1 MKKIQFS
8 LYLVVFSALL
18 FSTSCKKIV
27 EDINID
33 PNNPT
38 SVNYTVVLNGAQ
50 VGSILVYEGNLA
62 RTAGM
67 FTRSFT
73 GVDRQYVSV
82 YNYNTSAGD
91 YNDTWDALYSTVIA
105 QAMIVKDEATKVNDK
120 TTVGIAQ
127 IMMAQGFGLAA
138 DLWGDVPF
146 SEAGYPD
153 KFPTPKFDPQAD
165 VYAGVQKLLDSAI
178 LNLEANIG
186 NGPGSK
192 DIYYAGSKAKWI
204 EAAHTLKARFFLHT
218 KDYANAI
225 LQAQSGISSAAN
237 NMMALHG
244 TSYGIDF
251 NVYYSFLTYDRPG
264 YMNAQG
270 AIAPMYLDPSNGIY
284 KGNDKTDETARFEY
298 FYQYA
303 LNSTDSLDPNVLV
316 DFDWGNP
323 TDQNGF
329 FGATTSFPILTYEEN
344 QLILAEAYIKGE
356 NNVADALA
364 ALNTERAY
372 LNTGANISTGYIP
385 DGLTYDPYV
394 LTDFDPGG
402 IANPTGSGLS
412 QQDALLTEIL
422 KEKYVTLIGQIEQFN
437 DVRRTKNFLNIPP
450 VRGTTLPQRFLYAQD
465 EINTNPNTPVLT
477 TADLFTPTPANSTPY

>member
-1 MKKIQFS
+1 MKKIQLS
-8 LYLVVFSALL
+8 LYLVVAAALL
-18 FSTSCKKIV
+18 LSTSSCKKIV

-38 SVNYTVVLNGAQ
+38 AAPYTLVLNGAQ
-50 VGSILVYEGNLA
+50 VAGILVYEGNLA

-67 FTRSFT
+67 FSRTFT

-91 YNDTWDALYSTVIA
+91 YNDTWDALYATVIA
-105 QAMIVKDEATKVNDK
+105 QAQIVKAEAAAVNDK
-120 TTVGIAQ
+120 TTVGIAEV
-127 IMMAQGFGLAA
+127 MLAQGFGLAA

-146 SEAGYPD
+146 SEVGDPD
-153 KFPTPKFDPQAD
+153 NFPTPKFDAQAD

-178 LNLEANIG
+178 LNLTADVG

-192 DIYYAGSKAKWI
+192 DIYYSGNNAKWI
-204 EAAHTLKARFFLHT
+204 EAAHTLKARYYLHT
-218 KDYANAI
+218 KDYTNAI
-225 LQAQSGISSAAN
+225 VNAQAGISSAAN
-237 NMMALHG
+237 NMMAPHG

-264 YMNAQG
+264 YMNSEG
-270 AIAPMYLDPSNGIY
+270 AIAPAYLNPDDELYI
-284 KGNDKTDETARFEY
+284 GNAKTDETARFEY
-298 FYQYA
+298 FFQPE
-303 LNSTDSLDPNVLV
+303 LNTGGLDPNVLV

-323 TDQNGF
+323 TDENGF
-329 FGATTSFPILTYEEN
+329 FGASTSFPILTYEEN
-344 QLILAEAYIKGE
+344 QLILAESYIKGDHDL
-356 NNVADALA
+356 ASALA
-364 ALNTERAY
+364 ALNTLRAY
-372 LNTGANISTGYIP
+372 LNTGATIGAGYQP
-385 DGLTYDPYV
+385 DGLMYDSYD

-402 IANPTGSGLS
+402 IVNPTGSGLTPEN
-412 QQDALLTEIL
+412 ALLTEIL

-450 VRGTTLPQRFLYAQD
+450 VRGTSLPQRFLYPQD

-477 TADLFTPTPANSTPY
+477 TADLFTPTPVNTTPY